1 MGLTK
6 STIYKKP
13 EYTITTSWDDGGI
26 LDIKI
31 AELLSRYNLP
41 GTFYPVV
48 DWIGKEGYMSWQQII
63 ELDKKG
69 FNIGSHTMSHP
80 QDLKPLFDEQLF
92 FEIQNSKDLIET
104 ALGHKISSFCYPR
117 GRFDERVRDKV
128 VEAGYVEARG
138 TGTPGITVVKD
149 KYALPGTI
157 HIFQRQE
164 YGNKTIYDF
173 ASGVLKLLKQ
183 TGGYCNIWGHSAE
196 IEKND
201 LWDTLEAIFIEVK
214 RL

>member
-63 ELDKKG
+63 ELDKQG
-69 FNIGSHTMSHP
+69 FKIGSHTCSHP
-80 QDLKPLFDEQLF
+80 QDLKPLFDEELF
-92 FEIQNSKDLIET
+92 FEIQTSKDLIET

-117 GRFDERVRDKV
+117 GRYDNRVRDKV
-128 VEAGYVEARG
+128 VEAGYAEARG
-138 TGTPGITVVKD
+138 TGTPGILIVKD
-149 KYALPGTI
+149 TYALPGTI
-157 HIFQRQE
+157 HIYQRPE
-164 YGNKTIYDF
+164 YGKQSILEF
-173 ASGVLKLLKQ
+173 AMSKLERLKKE
-183 TGGYCNIWGHSAE
+183 GGYCNIFGHSRE
-196 IEKND
+196 IDRDKNWEVLEKI
-201 LWDTLEAIFIEVK
+201 LLAVTQL
-214 RL
+214 